1 MNEILSSVL
10 ALLPPKRKTTPS
22 GWISF
27 NAVCCHH
34 NGESMDTRQRGGIM
48 TNSQGGFNY
57 HCFNCQFKTGW
68 TPGIL
73 LGENSRKLLK
83 WLGMDNS
90 EIGRLNLLALKL
102 RDNEHPEQKQL
113 NFDLETREL
122 PELSLPISEWIEL
135 DLPADIKE
143 HLANAIQYITETRSM
158 DLNWYPLYWSP
169 ESGYQDRVIIP
180 FLHQGRIVG
189 YTARKIIDGKPKYIT
204 DSQAGYVF
212 NLDSQHHDRKYVII
226 AEGQFDAIAIDGVA
240 IGHNQPNKTQAMRIN
255 SLNRQVIAVPDRD
268 RPGAK
273 LIDAALEHG
282 WSVSLPP
289 WDEKIKD
296 LADAVKE
303 YGRLYTLTS
312 VLHYKESNPLKIQLL
327 KKRLESQ

>member
-22 GWISF
+22 GWTSF

-34 NGESMDTRQRGGIM
+34 NGENPDTRQRGGIM

-57 HCFNCQFKTGW
+57 HCFNCGFKTGW

-73 LGENSRKLLK
+73 LGENTRNLFK

-90 EIGRLNLLALKL
+90 EIGRLNILALKL
-102 RDNEHPEQKQL
+102 RDSEFPEHKEL
-113 NFDLETREL
+113 RFDLEPREL
-122 PELSLPISEWIEL
+122 PELSLPISEWLDL
-135 DLPADIKE
+135 DLPNDIQQD
-143 HLANAIQYITETRSM
+143 LAQVLDYIVNERKMNLT
-158 DLNWYPLYWSP
+158 WYPWHWSP
-169 ESGYQDRVIIP
+169 ADGYKDRVIIP
-180 FLHQGRIVG
+180 FFHQGKIVG
-189 YTARKIIDGKPKYIT
+189 STARKIIDGKPKYIT
-204 DSQAGYVF
+204 DSQNGYVF
-212 NLDSQHHDRKYVII
+212 NLDSQNKDRKYVIL
-226 AEGQFDAIAIDGVA
+226 AEGQFDAIAVDGIA

-255 SLNRQVIAVPDRD
+255 SLNRQVIVVPDRD

-273 LIDAALEHG
+273 LIDAALEYG

-289 WDEKIKD
+289 WNETVKD
-296 LADAVKE
+296 LADAVKQF
-303 YGRLYTLTS
+303 GRLYTLMS
-312 VLHYKESNPLKIQLL
+312 VLHYKETNTVKIQLL